1 MITTLNPRF
10 DHRADQHGSVT
21 MATTLNPPFDYRAN
35 QHGSSTGTTPATLNP
50 AIPTSLRQRVEH
62 VSAAA
67 DRAA

>member
-21 MATTLNPPFDYRAN
+21 MATTLNPPFDRAN
-35 QHGSSTGTTPATLNP
+35 QHGSGTGTTPATLNP
-50 AIPTSLRQRVEH
+50 AIPTSLRQPVEH
-62 VSAAA
+62 VSPAA